1 MFGADGQENIPHRDW
16 VRIFGEVVQDVK
28 QEMKQ
33 QGREHA
39 FLGAKV
45 SNLHFLFFVSLI
57 AGRRLYIQRSS
68 LSPRKD

>member
-33 QGREHA
+33 QGRENA

-45 SNLHFLFFVSLI
+45 CNI
-57 AGRRLYIQRSS
+57 
-68 LSPRKD
+68 